1 MSALLRSCA
10 HSLRS
15 VDGLKHSKAW
25 KLCSTGLLQ
34 WCRSLHVDT
43 PPNKPSLTTSY
54 VHGTSTIPLLP
65 LTVGQ
70 SLDSTVQRW
79 PDREAVVFLQD
90 GIRKTFAQFQQD
102 VDKAAAGL
110 LALGLKRGDRLGV
123 WGPNT
128 YEWIL
133 FQYASAK
140 AGIIMVSLNPAYQ
153 VKEVEFTLKKVQ
165 CKAVVC
171 PSHFKTQNFC
181 EMLREL
187 CPEIDTEPTGTIKS
201 TRLPDLRMVIVT
213 DSRQPGMLHVEDVMQ
228 AGESRHHKEL
238 MDLQSKLSFDEPI
251 NIQFTSGT
259 TGSPKAA
266 CLSHHN
272 IVNNAYFLGLRL
284 GYDWRVRPYLSFDI
298 KKMQVVKCNK
308 SYFPHFYQPQVRVCI
323 PAPMHH
329 TFGTVAGGICMA
341 VHGITLV
348 FPSPGY
354 NSRANLEAIQS
365 EKCSVFYGTPTMY
378 IDMLSQPDL
387 HKYDVSSV
395 EIGLMGGS
403 PCPPEVARRLK
414 TDMNVKGIM
423 LAYGT
428 TENSPVTFLGF
439 PQDEEDLKI
448 NTVGCIM
455 NHTEAKVVDPTTGE
469 IVPLGASGELMIRGS
484 CVMHGY
490 WDDPEKTREV
500 ISQDRWY
507 RTGDTASLNSLGY
520 CRIEGRIKDTIIRG
534 GENIY
539 PAEIEQFLATHPKV
553 QEVQVVGVKDER
565 LGEQVCACIRLKE
578 GQTSSAEEIRAFCKG
593 QISHFKIP
601 HYVMFVDSYPLT
613 AVRKVKK
620 NILKEEMEKKLFH

>member
-10 HSLRS
+10 HSFRS
-15 VDGLKHSKAW
+15 VDGLKHRKAW
-25 KLCSTGLLQ
+25 KLCSTSLLQ
-34 WCRSLHVDT
+34 WCQSLHVDS
-43 PPNKPSLTTSY
+43 PPLKPSLSSSY
-54 VHGTSTIPLLP
+54 VHGTSTFSLLP

-70 SLDSTVQRW
+70 SLDSTVERW
-79 PDREAVVFLQD
+79 PEREAVVFLQD

-133 FQYASAK
+133 FQFASAK
-140 AGIIMVSLNPAYQ
+140 AGIILVSLNPAYQ

-171 PSHFKTQNFC
+171 PTRFKTQHFC

-187 CPEIDTEPTGTIKS
+187 CPEIDKTTEGVIKS
-201 TRLPDLRMVIVT
+201 SRLPDLRMVIVT

-238 MDLQSKLSFDEPI
+238 MDLHSKLSFDEPI

-272 IVNNAYFLGLRL
+272 IVNNAYFMGLRI
-284 GYDWRVRPYLSFDI
+284 GYERR
-298 KKMQVVKCNK
+298 
-308 SYFPHFYQPQVRVCI
+308 PQVRVCV
-323 PAPMHH
+323 PVPMYHC
-329 TFGTVAGGICMA
+329 FGSVAGGMCMA

-348 FPSPGY
+348 FPSTGY
-354 NSRANLEAIQS
+354 NSQANLEAIQS
-365 EKCSVFYGTPTMY
+365 ERCNFVYGTPTMY
-378 IDMLSQPDL
+378 TDMLSQQEIN
-387 HKYDVSSV
+387 KYDLSSV
-395 EIGLMGGS
+395 EAGLMGGS
-403 PCPPEVARRLK
+403 SCAPEVVRKLI
-414 TDMNVKGIM
+414 TDMNMKEIVLG
-423 LAYGT
+423 YGT
-428 TENSPVTFLGF
+428 TENSPLTFLGF
-439 PQDEEDLKI
+439 PQDIEELKI
-448 NTVGCIM
+448 NTAGCIM
-455 NHTEAKVVDPTTGE
+455 SHTEAKVVDPTSGE
-469 IVPLGASGELMIRGS
+469 IIPLGASGEFMIRGS

-500 ISQDRWY
+500 ISHGGWY
-507 RTGDTASLNSLGY
+507 RTGDIGSLNSLGY
-520 CRIEGRIKDTIIRG
+520 CRIDGRIKDMIIRG

-539 PAEIEQFLATHPKV
+539 PAEIEQFLFTHPKV

-565 LGEQVCACIRLKE
+565 LGEQVCACVKLKE
-578 GQTSSAEEIRAFCKG
+578 GQTSSSEEIRDFCKG

-601 HYVMFVDSYPLT
+601 HYVIFVDSYPLT
-613 AVRKVKK
+613 ASGKIKK
-620 NILKEEMEKKLFH
+620 NILREDMEKKLGLYI

>member
-10 HSLRS
+10 HSVRS

-54 VHGTSTIPLLP
+54 VHGTSTISLLP

-90 GIRKTFAQFQQD
+90 GIRKTFAQFQHD

-133 FQYASAK
+133 FQFASAK
-140 AGIIMVSLNPAYQ
+140 AGIIL
-153 VKEVEFTLKKVQ
+153 VQ

-171 PSHFKTQNFC
+171 PTHFKTQNFC
-181 EMLREL
+181 DMLREL
-187 CPEIDTEPTGTIKS
+187 CPEIDTAPTGTLKS
-201 TRLPDLRMVIVT
+201 SRLPDLRMVIVT

-272 IVNNAYFLGLRL
+272 IVNNAYFLGLRM
-284 GYDWRVRPYLSFDI
+284 GYDWR
-298 KKMQVVKCNK
+298 
-308 SYFPHFYQPQVRVCI
+308 PQVRVCV
-323 PAPMHH
+323 PVPMYHC
-329 TFGTVAGGICMA
+329 FGSVVGGMNMA

-348 FPSPGY
+348 FPSTGY

-365 EKCSVFYGTPTMY
+365 EKCNVVYGTPTMFT
-378 IDMLSQPDL
+378 DMLSQSDL
-387 HKYDVSSV
+387 QKYDLSSV
-395 EIGLMGGS
+395 EAGIMAGS
-403 PCPPEVARRLK
+403 PCPPEIVRRLR
-414 TDMNVKGIM
+414 TDMNMKEIT

-428 TENSPVTFLGF
+428 TENSPITFLGF
-439 PQDEEDLKI
+439 PQDNEDLKI

-455 NHTEAKVVDPTTGE
+455 NHTEAKVVDPATGE

-490 WDDPEKTREV
+490 WQDSEKTREV

-520 CRIEGRIKDTIIRG
+520 CRIEGRIKDLIIRG

-539 PAEIEQFLATHPKV
+539 PAEIEQFLFTHPKV

-578 GQTSSAEEIRAFCKG
+578 GQTSSAEEIKAFSKG

-613 AVRKVKK
+613 ASGKIKK
-620 NILKEEMEKKLFH
+620 NILKEDMEKKLCL

>member
-10 HSLRS
+10 HNLRS
-15 VDGLKHSKAW
+15 ADGLKAW
-25 KLCSTGLLQ
+25 KLCSTSLRQ
-34 WCRSLHVDT
+34 WCRSLHVDS
-43 PPNKPSLTTSY
+43 PPLNPSLSSSY
-54 VHGTSTIPLLP
+54 VHGTSTFSLLP

-70 SLDSTVQRW
+70 SLDSTVERW
-79 PDREAVVFLQD
+79 PEREAVVFLQD

-133 FQYASAK
+133 FQFASAK
-140 AGIIMVSLNPAYQ
+140 AGIVLVSLNPAYQ

-171 PSHFKTQNFC
+171 PTQFKTQHFC

-187 CPEIDTEPTGTIKS
+187 CPEIDKTTEGVIKS
-201 TRLPDLRMVIVT
+201 SRLPDLRMVIVT

-238 MDLQSKLSFDEPI
+238 MDLHSKLSFDEPI

-272 IVNNAYFLGLRL
+272 IVNNAYFMGLRI
-284 GYDWRVRPYLSFDI
+284 GYERR
-298 KKMQVVKCNK
+298 
-308 SYFPHFYQPQVRVCI
+308 PQVRVCV
-323 PAPMHH
+323 PVPMYHC
-329 TFGTVAGGICMA
+329 FGSVLGGMCMA

-348 FPSPGY
+348 FPSTGY
-354 NSRANLEAIQS
+354 NSQANLEAIQS
-365 EKCSVFYGTPTMY
+365 ERCNSVYGTPTMY
-378 IDMLSQPDL
+378 ADMLSQQEK
-387 HKYDVSSV
+387 HKYDMSSV
-395 EIGLMGGS
+395 EAGIMAGS
-403 PCPPEVARRLK
+403 PCPPEIVRKLI
-414 TDMNVKGIM
+414 TNMNMKEIVLG
-423 LAYGT
+423 YGT
-428 TENSPVTFLGF
+428 TENSPITFLGF
-439 PQDEEDLKI
+439 PQDNEELKI

-455 NHTEAKVVDPTTGE
+455 SHTEAKVVDPTTGE
-469 IVPLGASGELMIRGS
+469 LVPLGASGELMIRGS

-490 WDDPEKTREV
+490 WDDPEKTSEV

-520 CRIEGRIKDTIIRG
+520 CCIEGRMKDMIIRG

-539 PAEIEQFLATHPKV
+539 PAEIEQFLFTHPKV

-565 LGEQVCACIRLKE
+565 LGEQVCACIRLRG
-578 GQTSSAEEIRAFCKG
+578 GQMSSAEEIRDFCKG

-601 HYVMFVDSYPLT
+601 HYVIFVDSYPLT
-613 AVRKVKK
+613 ASGKIKK
-620 NILKEEMEKKLFH
+620 NILKEEMEKKLGI

>member
-1 MSALLRSCA
+1 MSALLRCV

-15 VDGLKHSKAW
+15 VEGLRHSRAW
-25 KLCSTGLLQ
+25 KICGTSLLQ
-34 WCRSLHVDT
+34 CCRSLHVDSQPHT
-43 PPNKPSLTTSY
+43 PSLTSSY
-54 VHGTSTIPLLP
+54 VHGTSSISLLP

-79 PDREAVVFLQD
+79 PDREAVVFMQD

-102 VDKAAAGL
+102 VDRTAAGL

-133 FQYASAK
+133 FQFASSK
-140 AGIIMVSLNPAYQ
+140 AGIIQVSLNPAYQ
-153 VKEVEFTLKKVQ
+153 VKEVEFTLKQVQ

-171 PSHFKTQNFC
+171 PTRFKTQHFC
-181 EMLREL
+181 DMLREL
-187 CPEIDTEPTGTIKS
+187 CPEIDTTPEGMIKS
-201 TRLPDLRMVIVT
+201 SRLPDLRMVIVT

-228 AGESRHHKEL
+228 AGESRHHKQL
-238 MDLQSKLSFDEPI
+238 MDLQRKLSFDEPI

-266 CLSHHN
+266 ILSHHN
-272 IVNNAYFLGLRL
+272 IVNNAYFMGLRM
-284 GYDWRVRPYLSFDI
+284 GFRQRP
-298 KKMQVVKCNK
+298 K
-308 SYFPHFYQPQVRVCI
+308 VRVCV
-323 PAPMHH
+323 PVPLYHC
-329 TFGTVAGGICMA
+329 FGSVLGGISMA

-354 NSRANLEAIQS
+354 NSQANLEAIQS
-365 EKCSVFYGTPTMY
+365 EKCNFVYGTPTMFT
-378 IDMLSQPDL
+378 DMLIQQDL
-387 HKYDVSSV
+387 HKYDVSSI
-395 EIGLMGGS
+395 EAGIMSGS
-403 PCPPEVARRLK
+403 PCPAEIVTKLK
-414 TDMNVKGIM
+414 TVMNMKEITLG
-423 LAYGT
+423 YGT
-428 TENSPVTFLGF
+428 TENSPITFLGF
-439 PQDEEDLKI
+439 PQDNDELKS

-455 NHTEAKVVDPTTGE
+455 SHTEAKVVDPDTGE

-490 WDDPEKTREV
+490 WNDPEKTREV

-520 CRIEGRIKDTIIRG
+520 CRIEGRMKDLIIRG

-539 PAEIEQFLATHPKV
+539 PAEVEQFLFTHPKV

-565 LGEQVCACIRLKE
+565 LGEQVCACIRLRKD
-578 GQTSSAEEIRAFCKG
+578 QTSSAEEIRAFCKG

-601 HYVMFVDSYPLT
+601 HYVHFVDSYPLT
-613 AVRKVKK
+613 VSGKIKK
-620 NILKEEMEKKLFH
+620 NLLKEQMEKELGL

>member
-70 SLDSTVQRW
+70 CLDSTVQRW
-79 PDREAVVFLQD
+79 PDRESVVFLQD

-133 FQYASAK
+133 FQFASAK
-140 AGIIMVSLNPAYQ
+140 AGIILVPLNQAYQ

-171 PSHFKTQNFC
+171 PTHFKTQSFC

-187 CPEIDTEPTGTIKS
+187 CPEIDTAPTGAIKS
-201 TRLPDLRMVIVT
+201 SRLPDLRMVIVT

-272 IVNNAYFLGLRL
+272 IVNNAYFLGLRM
-284 GYDWRVRPYLSFDI
+284 GYDWR
-298 KKMQVVKCNK
+298 
-308 SYFPHFYQPQVRVCI
+308 PQVRVCV
-323 PAPMHH
+323 PVPMYHC
-329 TFGTVAGGICMA
+329 FGSVAGGMSMA

-365 EKCSVFYGTPTMY
+365 EKCNFVYGTPTMY
-378 IDMLSQPDL
+378 TDMLSQPDL
-387 HKYDVSSV
+387 HKYDLSSV
-395 EIGLMGGS
+395 EAGLMGGS
-403 PCPPEVARRLK
+403 PCPPQIVRRLR
-414 TDMNVKGIM
+414 TDMNMKEITCI
-423 LAYGT
+423 YGT

-439 PQDEEDLKI
+439 PQDNEDLKI

-490 WDDPEKTREV
+490 WDDPERTREV

-520 CRIEGRIKDTIIRG
+520 CRIEGRIKDMIIRG

-539 PAEIEQFLATHPKV
+539 PAEIEQFLYTHPKV
-553 QEVQVVGVKDER
+553 QDVQVVGVKDER

-613 AVRKVKK
+613 ALRKVKK
-620 NILKEEMEKKLFH
+620 NVLKEEIEKKLSL

>member
-10 HSLRS
+10 HSVRS

-54 VHGTSTIPLLP
+54 VHGTSTISLLP

-90 GIRKTFAQFQQD
+90 GIRKTFAQFQHD

-133 FQYASAK
+133 FQFASAK
-140 AGIIMVSLNPAYQ
+140 AGIILVPLNQAYQ

-171 PSHFKTQNFC
+171 PTHFKTQNFC

-187 CPEIDTEPTGTIKS
+187 CPEINTAPTGTIKS
-201 TRLPDLRMVIVT
+201 SRLPDLRMVIVT

-259 TGSPKAA
+259 TGSPKGA
-266 CLSHHN
+266 CLSHYN
-272 IVNNAYFLGLRL
+272 IVNNAYFMGLRM
-284 GYDWRVRPYLSFDI
+284 GYGWR
-298 KKMQVVKCNK
+298 
-308 SYFPHFYQPQVRVCI
+308 PQVRVCV
-323 PAPMHH
+323 PVPMYHC
-329 TFGTVAGGICMA
+329 FGSVVGGMNMA

-348 FPSPGY
+348 FPSTGY

-365 EKCSVFYGTPTMY
+365 EKCNVVYGTPTMFT
-378 IDMLSQPDL
+378 DMLSQSDL
-387 HKYDVSSV
+387 QKYDLSSV
-395 EIGLMGGS
+395 EAGIMAGS
-403 PCPPEVARRLK
+403 PCPPEIVRRLR
-414 TDMNVKGIM
+414 TDMNMKEIT

-428 TENSPVTFLGF
+428 TENSPITFLGF
-439 PQDEEDLKI
+439 PQDNEDLKI

-455 NHTEAKVVDPTTGE
+455 NHTEAKVVDPATGE

-490 WDDPEKTREV
+490 WQDSEKTREV

-520 CRIEGRIKDTIIRG
+520 CRIEGRIKDLIIRG

-539 PAEIEQFLATHPKV
+539 PAEIEQFLFTHPKV

-578 GQTSSAEEIRAFCKG
+578 GQTSSAEEIKAFSKG

-613 AVRKVKK
+613 ASGKIKK
-620 NILKEEMEKKLFH
+620 NILKEDMEKKLCL